1 MGRMHAPGKGISK
14 SARPYKRTPPSWL
27 KISAEEV
34 KDQVAKMARK
44 GMTPSQIGVLL
55 RDSHGIAQ
63 VKSITGNKILRIL
76 KMRGL
81 APEIPEDLYHLI
93 KKAVSMRKHMERN
106 RKDKDSKFRLILV
119 ESRIHRLAR
128 YYKKA
133 RKLPPTF
140 KYDSATAS
148 TLVA

>member
-93 KKAVSMRKHMERN
+93 KKAVSVRKHLERN
-106 RKDKDSKFRLILV
+106 RKDRDSKFRLILI

-128 YYKKA
+128 YYRLAK
-133 RKLPPTF
+133 KLPPNWR
-140 KYDSATAS
+140 YESATAS
-148 TLVA
+148 AMVA